1 MILNIFEI
9 VISELDRWIICIIKF
24 QFLAISF
31 YLMKDSWHFLTVSRR
46 SEIVI
51 WRQTTTTTKTK
62 SKKRIF
68 SLFFL
73 EFFFLFNPRIF
84 LFSPNRW
91 WQKQKATHANF
102 TYINA
107 QMNVGV
113 WIDCIHGFETLD
125 VPSLTHI
132 NILCSFSLSLV
143 FHLSS
148 RKPVAR
154 IPALLSL
161 LLLLTLYGSLARES
175 HYVFSLIENINER
188 SFLIS
193 SSTSSLS

>member
-1 MILNIFEI
+1 MGQTKFDRWYIRVFDFLLVSNCLDKFKREKFFSFSSKRKKMILNIFEI

-73 EFFFLFNPRIF
+73 EFFF
-84 LFSPNRW
+84 
-91 WQKQKATHANF
+91 
-102 TYINA
+102 
-107 QMNVGV
+107 
-113 WIDCIHGFETLD
+113 
-125 VPSLTHI
+125 
-132 NILCSFSLSLV
+132 
-143 FHLSS
+143 
-148 RKPVAR
+148 
-154 IPALLSL
+154 
-161 LLLLTLYGSLARES
+161 
-175 HYVFSLIENINER
+175 
-188 SFLIS
+188 FLIQEFFYFLLIDDDKS
-193 SSTSSLS
+193 KKRLMQTSHI